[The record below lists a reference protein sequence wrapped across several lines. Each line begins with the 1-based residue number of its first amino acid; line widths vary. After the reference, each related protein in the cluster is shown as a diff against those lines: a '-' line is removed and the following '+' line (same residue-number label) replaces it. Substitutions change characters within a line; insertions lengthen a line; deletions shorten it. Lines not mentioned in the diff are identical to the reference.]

1 MSATKRLIRA
11 RGFTLIEILV
21 AVTLLVMVLGIVYGS
36 YSSVVLSV
44 ERTRDAS
51 ERLKAMQFLVRGF
64 SQNLAQATE
73 GWSPGSAYRPYSA
86 GGGDSGGQNN
96 ATSAANAGDM
106 RFPFMGELNRG
117 ADGTI
122 DSLSF
127 GSTAPMIGGGQL
139 PGQMKMCT
147 YRLEKEKNE
156 EGSEDSEDSESK
168 KRLSKEEREEADARW
183 LLVLT
188 ETPWTPTSETTD
200 QGLVTTEQ
208 LNKQLGEAAE
218 EIGQKPVSRSTVV
231 YGWDLAY
238 FDGKEWVEE
247 WHSDDVGRLPWSVRV
262 RVKLDREPDEEPSNQ
277 LDPEKDP
284 TVIELLFSVP
294 AGAGV
299 HDAAPDYVR
308 PSEREELP

>member
-1 MSATKRLIRA
+1 MLGINTRTHT

-21 AVTLLVMVLGIVYGS
+21 AVTLLAMVLGIVYGA
-36 YSSVVLSV
+36 YSSVVMSV
-44 ERTRDAS
+44 ERAREAS
-51 ERLKAMQFLVRGF
+51 ERLKTMQFIVRGF

-73 GWSPGSAYRPYSA
+73 GWSPGSAYRPYSS
-86 GGGDSGGQNN
+86 GGGGGQN
-96 ATSAANAGDM
+96 TGGAALEDGDM
-106 RFPFMGELNRG
+106 RFPFIGEIKQT
-117 ADGTI
+117 ADGTF

-147 YRLEKEKNE
+147 YRLEKESS
-156 EGSEDSEDSESK
+156 GEDDNPEAK
-168 KRLSKEEREEADARW
+168 KKLSKEEREEAEARW

-188 ETPWTPTSETTD
+188 ETPWTPAGEETQTRNR
-200 QGLVTTEQ
+200 GLVTTEQ

-247 WHSDDVGRLPWSVRV
+247 WHSDDSGYLPWSVRV
-262 RVKLDREPDEEPSNQ
+262 RVKLDREPGEEPPVKF
-277 LDPEKDP
+277 DPERDP
-284 TVIELLFSVP
+284 SVIELIFTVP
-294 AGAGV
+294 AGAGI
-299 HDAAPDYVR
+299 HDAPPDYVR
-308 PSEREELP
+308 PTDREGLRS

>member
-1 MSATKRLIRA
+1 MSATKRSTYA

-21 AVTLLVMVLGIVYGS
+21 AITLLVIVLGIVYGS

-51 ERLKAMQFLVRGF
+51 ERLKTMQSLVRGF

-73 GWSPGSAYRPYSA
+73 GWSPGSAYRRYS
-86 GGGDSGGQNN
+86 GGGQ
-96 ATSAANAGDM
+96 ATAGVAADQGDM
-106 RFPFMGELNRG
+106 RFPFMGEIKRG
-117 ADGTI
+117 VDGTF

-127 GSTAPMIGGGQL
+127 GSTAPLLGGGQL
-139 PGQMKMCT
+139 PGQIKMCT
-147 YRLEKEKNE
+147 YRLEKENKDDGGDTE
-156 EGSEDSEDSESK
+156 KPDK
-168 KRLSKEEREEADARW
+168 KLSKEEREEAEARW

-188 ETPWTPTSETTD
+188 ETPWTPSGEARD

-208 LNKQLGEAAE
+208 LNKDLSEAAE
-218 EIGQKPVSRSTVV
+218 DLGQKPVSRSTVV

-247 WHSDDVGRLPWSVRV
+247 WHSDDVGYMPWSVRV
-262 RVKLDREPDEEPSNQ
+262 RVKLDREPGEEVPAK
-277 LDPEKDP
+277 LDPERDP

-294 AGAGV
+294 SGAGV
-299 HDAAPDYVR
+299 HDAPPDYVR
-308 PSEREELP
+308 PSEREEAP

>member
-1 MSATKRLIRA
+1 MSVTKRLIRTH
-11 RGFTLIEILV
+11 GFTLIEILV

-44 ERTRDAS
+44 ERTRDAA

-73 GWSPGSAYRPYSA
+73 GWSPGPAYRPYSA
-86 GGGDSGGQNN
+86 GGGEGGGQDNTGI
-96 ATSAANAGDM
+96 AESAGDM
-106 RFPFMGELNRG
+106 RFPFMGEIDTG
-117 ADGTI
+117 ADGTV

-139 PGQMKMCT
+139 PGQIKMCT
-147 YRLEKEKNE
+147 YRLEKEKDE
-156 EGSEDSEDSESK
+156 EDSEDSEPNK
-168 KRLSKEEREEADARW
+168 KLSKEERAEADARW

-188 ETPWTPTSETTD
+188 ETPWTPTGETTD
-200 QGLVTTEQ
+200 QGQGLVTTEQ

-231 YGWDLAY
+231 YGWDLSY

-262 RVKLDREPDEEPSNQ
+262 RVKLDREPGEEPTND
-277 LDPEKDP
+277 LNPEKDP

-299 HDAAPDYVR
+299 HDEAPDYIR